1 MQKRNISAGILQNP
15 MGLRQAQLSETAPYL
30 LELHVK
36 IQDNHLSKNYKMQH
50 GNYIH
55 SPCGSIQ
62 MSTECVS
69 TSEFVRKK
77 PLQKNLEEDIGRV
90 PIPLSCRV
98 ETCIQQFISGSLH
111 VIAAN
116 GPLSCQRL

>member
-15 MGLRQAQLSETAPYL
+15 MGLRQTQLSETAPYL

-36 IQDNHLSKNYKMQH
+36 IQDSHLSKNYKMQR

-62 MSTECVS
+62 MSTEWVS
-69 TSEFVRKK
+69 TSEFVRKE
-77 PLQKNLEEDIGRV
+77 PLQKNPEEDIGRV
-90 PIPLSCRV
+90 PIPL
-98 ETCIQQFISGSLH
+98 G
-111 VIAAN
+111 
-116 GPLSCQRL
+116 LSPTFM